1 MSEDGANG
9 SCSMRQC
16 SKVTR
21 DARHIFLSMFRVENG
36 HMMVGQFC
44 IYIMISIFSMYLY
57 LCVLKCVGVCV
68 CVCAR
73 LFVGFDY
80 FGIAV
85 FCIVIAI
92 K

>member
-68 CVCAR
+68 CVCVCAR
-73 LFVGFDY
+73 DFLLALIILGLQYFVLL
-80 FGIAV
+80 
-85 FCIVIAI
+85 
-92 K
+92 